1 MKDILYIVWNEGNNL
16 GISIIDEQHR
26 GLISTINSLY
36 YFIQAGRGNETID
49 PTMIMLK
56 QYTNVHFRTEEALMA
71 EAGYPAIQEH
81 IALHR
86 ELSGKTMRF
95 SIDVNRSDDPDI
107 LLKFLKE
114 WWLGHINKEDRKY
127 APFLK
132 KLKSQQA

>member
-1 MKDILYIVWNEGNNL
+1 MKNILYIVWNEKNNL

-36 YFIQAGRGNETID
+36 YFIQAGHGNETID
-49 PTMIMLK
+49 STMIMLK
-56 QYTNVHFRTEEALMA
+56 QYTNVHFKTEEALMA
-71 EAGYPAIQEH
+71 EAGYPAIKEH
-81 IALHR
+81 IALHK
-86 ELSGKTMRF
+86 ELSGKTKKF
-95 SIDVNRSDDPDI
+95 SIDVNRNDDPDI

-132 KLKSQQA
+132 KLMNT